1 MSDEP
6 TENKTERVQLLMTP
20 SEVEAIDDWGFK
32 NRIRTRAEAI
42 RRLCQ
47 YGLVYDR
54 EVRAAVDMVI
64 ATIVNSHSRER
75 PGLSKEERD
84 ALYHTMAISLFNA
97 GTVTQKLAIDSTDEA
112 VKELLDLYAYYEQEE
127 KKGRP

>member
-64 ATIVNSHSRER
+64 ATILNSQSRER

-84 ALYHTMAISLFNA
+84 ALYQNMAISLFNA

-112 VKELLDLYAYYEQEE
+112 VKGLLELYAYYDEE
-127 KKGRP
+127 GKKGRP